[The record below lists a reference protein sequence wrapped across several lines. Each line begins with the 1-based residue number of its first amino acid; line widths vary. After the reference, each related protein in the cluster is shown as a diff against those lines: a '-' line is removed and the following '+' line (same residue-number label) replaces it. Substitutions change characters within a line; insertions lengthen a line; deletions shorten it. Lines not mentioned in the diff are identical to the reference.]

1 IQQQWK
7 SKLRA
12 ACDKYN
18 LSKSR
23 NYENVFTKQLFIE
36 HTHKFI
42 YCEVPKV
49 GCSNWKRILL
59 MLKMNITR
67 EAVEFE
73 HNAVH
78 SSPLLK
84 RLSAYPRKEQM
95 AMLKNYTKVMF
106 SRNPLERL
114 VSAYRDKLLH
124 SHPYYSKTLAE
135 RIKKL
140 YRNNT
145 KMAERVSFGEFVQFL
160 LDTHNE
166 DVHWRQMIKLCD
178 PCNIEYDFLG
188 HYDTMERDADNILRF
203 IGAPE
208 DLHYPSFKEQGTESR
223 TNLGLTEQFLM
234 NLTRVQ
240 IDGLKELYK
249 NDSLLFGYPFLS
261 KVVF

>member
-1 IQQQWK
+1 K
-7 SKLRA
+7 SSLRA

-18 LSKSR
+18 LSTSR
-23 NYENVFTKQLFIE
+23 NYENVFTEKLFVE

-59 MLKMNITR
+59 MLKMNITT

-73 HNAVH
+73 HNVVH

-84 RLSAYPRKEQM
+84 RLPAYPRKEQM
-95 AMLKNYTKVMF
+95 AMLKNYTKIMF

-114 VSAYRDKLLH
+114 VSAYRDKFCH
-124 SHPYYSKTLAE
+124 SNPYYVGVVGES
-135 RIKKL
+135 IKKL

-160 LDTHNE
+160 LDSHNE

-188 HYDTMERDADNILRF
+188 RYDTMERDADNILRF

-234 NLTRVQ
+234 NLTKEQ
-240 IDGLKELYK
+240 IDGLNELYK
-249 NDSLLFGYPFLS
+249 NDSLLFDY
-261 KVVF
+261 